1 MIDVP
6 VASSL
11 DASIRQRLRVE
22 TLLADL
28 SAAFVKIPADQIDSQ
43 IEFALKQVV
52 EALGIERSGFGT
64 LSADG
69 ALSITH
75 SYEVPGFPPSPR
87 VIVDQ
92 ELPWYALQIRRGET
106 LRLGRLPDDLPPEA
120 VNEREYC
127 RQTGLKSNL
136 VIPFKVMGSVV
147 GAIGFDSFH
156 SYGDWSDDL
165 IQRLSL
171 IGDIFTHVVARQRAA
186 EALKAAEERANR
198 LQTELA
204 HATRLELVNHLTM
217 SIAHEVNQPLCA
229 IASNAQTAIELVESG
244 NKEELTQ
251 TLQDIWSDARRGSE
265 VVAGIRNLLK
275 KQDPCRIETTIDSV
289 VEEVQPLLLREAAT
303 RRVRLSV
310 GLDAKERVIVCDRV
324 QLQQVVLNLF
334 VNAVEAV
341 GAGRSGSH
349 EVRIRTS
356 NQKDRVQVTVEDS
369 GPGLTEEECERVFA
383 PFYTSK
389 ANGLGMGLAVSRS
402 IIVAHGGTIW
412 ATRGSDCGTHFH
424 FQVPAQSGRPS

>member
-349 EVRIRTS
+349 EVRIQTS
-356 NQKDRVQVTVEDS
+356 NQRDRVQVTVEDS

-412 ATRGSDCGTHFH
+412 ATRGSDYGTHFH

>member
-1 MIDVP
+1 
-6 VASSL
+6 
-11 DASIRQRLRVE
+11 
-22 TLLADL
+22 
-28 SAAFVKIPADQIDSQ
+28 
-43 IEFALKQVV
+43 
-52 EALGIERSGFGT
+52 
-64 LSADG
+64 
-69 ALSITH
+69 
-75 SYEVPGFPPSPR
+75 
-87 VIVDQ
+87 
-92 ELPWYALQIRRGET
+92 
-106 LRLGRLPDDLPPEA
+106 
-120 VNEREYC
+120 
-127 RQTGLKSNL
+127 
-136 VIPFKVMGSVV
+136 MGSVV

-412 ATRGSDCGTHFH
+412 ATRGSDYGTHFH